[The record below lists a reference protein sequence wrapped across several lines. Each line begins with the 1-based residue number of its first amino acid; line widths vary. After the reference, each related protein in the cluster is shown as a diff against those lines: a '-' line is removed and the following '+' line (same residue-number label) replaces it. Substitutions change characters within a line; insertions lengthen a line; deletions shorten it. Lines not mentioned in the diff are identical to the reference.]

1 MAQLR
6 KRNSDFK
13 NNASSLKEVDLKNTI
28 PKPLSFFKEH
38 KDNKIFDD
46 LKNPTYWK
54 NLKRDIEENQGIENP
69 VICFKDGTL
78 IEGHS
83 RIKILKELVEEGK
96 IPKSYKV
103 PTLYFKGTKKEGNKR
118 LILGN
123 LNRFE
128 IPFSKRIQL
137 WKELGYFGEGD
148 TVSPPFTNKELSE
161 ILNLSE
167 RQVQRV
173 KAILREVEEP
183 TTSRGDTVSPPPTLT
198 PEEEE
203 IRIQEVIKKQNEK
216 RKDNQSK
223 TPSNTSQN
231 PPSKVSKPS
240 PTQDKAERIKELK
253 TEKKRLE
260 NLLKEV
266 EQELKKLGA

>member
-1 MAQLR
+1 MASI
-6 KRNSDFK
+6 KRIASE
-13 NNASSLKEVDLKNTI
+13 NNASTLEEVDLKSIVHKN
-28 PKPLSFFKEH
+28 LDFF
-38 KDNKIFDD
+38 KDNKENKVFKD
-46 LKNPTYWK
+46 LKDETYFK
-54 NLKRDIEENQGIENP
+54 NLKKDIEENQGIENP

-231 PPSKVSKPS
+231 EPSKDSKPF
-240 PTQDKAERIKELK
+240 PTQDQGRKN
-253 TEKKRLE
+253 KR
-260 NLLKEV
+260 
-266 EQELKKLGA
+266 A